1 MPHFRPLLALVAFV
15 ALTAAGSLAA
25 PTCAYACSCAGPL
38 PGVAAFG
45 GPEEVVLVGRVGPDD
60 GSGRYAFAVERW
72 FHGGTAARITLAS
85 AAQRQPDGTVS
96 FNTCGVDL
104 QAGAHLVLVAYRGDG
119 IYSPSMCS
127 PIASVESAEGQAII
141 TDAVKAFGS
150 GVPPGGD
157 GPPAEKADDG
167 PSVYLIAGGIA
178 AVLVLALV
186 VAFSRRERPEAPQP

>member
-1 MPHFRPLLALVAFV
+1 MRIRGLLALVAL
-15 ALTAAGSLAA
+15 LTVGAVGSLAQ

-38 PGVAAFG
+38 PDVADYN

-60 GSGRYAFAVERW
+60 GSGQYPFAVERW

-85 AAQRQPDGTVS
+85 AAQRQPDGTVA
-96 FNTCGVDL
+96 FNTCGVEL
-104 QAGAHLVLVAYRGDG
+104 LVGAHLVLVAYRGDG
-119 IYSPSMCS
+119 VYSPSICS

-157 GPPAEKADDG
+157 GPAVENADNG
-167 PSVYLIAGGIA
+167 PSVYLIAAGIA
-178 AVLVLALV
+178 AVLVVASI
-186 VAFSRRERPEAPQP
+186 VAFARRERPEAPQA